1 MKILFN
7 ILKVIL
13 VNISFIGITLADNSC
28 PTISPNDADDSPVA
42 QSRAIINDILCS
54 FIEQN
59 KNDES
64 TFFTTLNI
72 AKKKIIPY
80 IDIEYSTELALDDYW
95 DQLQFKD
102 RKIFERDLRNSL
114 INEYI
119 DILASIVNWD
129 RINIIV
135 DENSTK
141 EGNIASVKVTSSL
154 INEPAKE
161 AIVTLKMIRKD
172 RWRVYDLIYQSI
184 SMVDIEK
191 YSYDSKINR
200 HGMKEFLRI
209 MLEGT

>member
-1 MKILFN
+1 MKILLD

-13 VNISFIGITLADNSC
+13 INISFIGLTFAANPC
-28 PTISPNDADDSPVA
+28 PPISPNDVDDTPVA
-42 QSRAIINDILCS
+42 QSQAIIDDILCS
-54 FIEQN
+54 FIELN
-59 KNDES
+59 KNGSS

-80 IDIEYSTELALDDYW
+80 IDVEYSTELALSDYW

-119 DILASIVNWD
+119 DILASIVNWN

-135 DENSTK
+135 DENFEK
-141 EGNIASVKVTSSL
+141 KGNLAKIKVTSSL
-154 INEPAKE
+154 DNEPAK

-191 YSYDSKINR
+191 YSYHSKINR
-200 HGMKEFLRI
+200 YGMEEFI
-209 MLEGT
+209 QVMLEGT

>member
-1 MKILFN
+1 MKILLD
-7 ILKVIL
+7 ILKAII
-13 VNISFIGITLADNSC
+13 VNISFISLTLAANSC
-28 PTISPNDADDSPVA
+28 PSISPNDVDDTPVA
-42 QSRAIINDILCS
+42 QSQAIIDDILCS
-54 FIEQN
+54 FIELN
-59 KNDES
+59 KNGNS

-80 IDIEYSTELALDDYW
+80 IDVEYSTELALSDYW

-135 DENSTK
+135 DENAIK
-141 EGNIASVKVTSSL
+141 EENIAKVIVTSS
-154 INEPAKE
+154 IDSEPAK
-161 AIVTLKMIRKD
+161 AVVTLKMIRKD

-191 YSYDSKINR
+191 YSYHSKINR
-200 HGMKEFLRI
+200 YGMEEFIQI

>member
-1 MKILFN
+1 MKILLD

-13 VNISFIGITLADNSC
+13 INISFIGLTFAANPC
-28 PTISPNDADDSPVA
+28 PSISPNDVDDTPVA
-42 QSRAIINDILCS
+42 QSQAIIDDILCS
-54 FIEQN
+54 FIELN
-59 KNDES
+59 KNGSS

-80 IDIEYSTELALDDYW
+80 IDVEYSTELALSDYW

-119 DILASIVNWD
+119 DILASIVNWN

-135 DENSTK
+135 DENFEK
-141 EGNIASVKVTSSL
+141 KGNLAKIKVTSSL
-154 INEPAKE
+154 DNEPAK

-191 YSYDSKINR
+191 YSYHSKINR
-200 HGMKEFLRI
+200 YGMEEFIQI
-209 MLEGT
+209 MLEGI

>member
-1 MKILFN
+1 MKILLD
-7 ILKVIL
+7 ILKAII
-13 VNISFIGITLADNSC
+13 VNISFISLTLAANSC
-28 PTISPNDADDSPVA
+28 PSISPNDVDDTPVA
-42 QSRAIINDILCS
+42 QSQAIIDDILCS
-54 FIEQN
+54 FIELN
-59 KNDES
+59 KNGNS

-80 IDIEYSTELALDDYW
+80 IDVEYSTELALSDYW

-119 DILASIVNWD
+119 DILASIVNWN

-135 DENSTK
+135 DENATK
-141 EGNIASVKVTSSL
+141 EGNIAKVTVTSS
-154 INEPAKE
+154 IDGEPAK

-184 SMVDIEK
+184 SMVNIEK
-191 YSYDSKINR
+191 YSYRSKINR
-200 HGMKEFLRI
+200 YGMEEFIQI

>member
-1 MKILFN
+1 MKILLD

-13 VNISFIGITLADNSC
+13 INISFIGLTFAANPC
-28 PTISPNDADDSPVA
+28 PSISPNDVDDTPVA
-42 QSRAIINDILCS
+42 QSQAIIDDILCS
-54 FIEQN
+54 FIELN
-59 KNDES
+59 KNGSS

-80 IDIEYSTELALDDYW
+80 IDVEYSTELALSDYW

-119 DILASIVNWD
+119 DRLTSIVNWN

-135 DENSTK
+135 DENFEK
-141 EGNIASVKVTSSL
+141 KGNLAKIKVTSSL
-154 INEPAKE
+154 DNEPAK

-191 YSYDSKINR
+191 YSYRSKINR
-200 HGMKEFLRI
+200 YGMKEFI
-209 MLEGT
+209 QVMLEGS

>member
-1 MKILFN
+1 MKILLD

-13 VNISFIGITLADNSC
+13 INISFIGLTFAANPC
-28 PTISPNDADDSPVA
+28 PSISPNDVDDTPVA
-42 QSRAIINDILCS
+42 QSQAIIDDILCS
-54 FIEQN
+54 FIELN
-59 KNDES
+59 KNGSS

-80 IDIEYSTELALDDYW
+80 IDVEYSTELALSDYW

-119 DILASIVNWD
+119 DILASIVNWN

-135 DENSTK
+135 DENFEK
-141 EGNIASVKVTSSL
+141 KGNLAKIKVTSSL
-154 INEPAKE
+154 DNEPAK

-184 SMVDIEK
+184 SMVNIEK
-191 YSYDSKINR
+191 YSYRSKINR
-200 HGMKEFLRI
+200 YGMEEFIQI
-209 MLEGT
+209 MLEGI

>member
-1 MKILFN
+1 MKILLN
-7 ILKVIL
+7 ILKAIL
-13 VNISFIGITLADNSC
+13 INISFIGLTLAANSC
-28 PTISPNDADDSPVA
+28 PSISPNDADDTPVA
-42 QSRAIINDILCS
+42 QSQAIIDDILCS

-59 KNDES
+59 KNGDS

-80 IDIEYSTELALDDYW
+80 IDIEYSTELALRDYW

-102 RKIFERDLRNSL
+102 RKIFERNLRNSL

-119 DILASIVNWD
+119 DILANIVNWN

-135 DENSTK
+135 DENVTK
-141 EGNIASVKVTSSL
+141 EGNMAEVTVTSS
-154 INEPAKE
+154 IDGEPAK
-161 AIVTLKMIRKD
+161 AVVTLKMIKKD
-172 RWRVYDLIYQSI
+172 RWRVYDVIYMSI

-191 YSYDSKINR
+191 ISYDSKIGR
-200 HGMKEFLRI
+200 YGMKEFLQI

>member
-1 MKILFN
+1 MKILLD
-7 ILKVIL
+7 ILKAII
-13 VNISFIGITLADNSC
+13 VNISFISLTLAANSC
-28 PTISPNDADDSPVA
+28 PSISPNDVDDTPVA
-42 QSRAIINDILCS
+42 QSQAIIDDILCS
-54 FIEQN
+54 FIELN
-59 KNDES
+59 KNGNS

-80 IDIEYSTELALDDYW
+80 IDVEYSTELALSDYW

-119 DILASIVNWD
+119 DILASIVNWN

-135 DENSTK
+135 DENFEK
-141 EGNIASVKVTSSL
+141 KGNLAKIKVTSSL
-154 INEPAKE
+154 DNEPAK

-191 YSYDSKINR
+191 YSYRSKINR
-200 HGMKEFLRI
+200 YGMKEFI
-209 MLEGT
+209 QVMLEGT

>member
-1 MKILFN
+1 MKILLD
-7 ILKVIL
+7 ILKAII
-13 VNISFIGITLADNSC
+13 VNISFISLTLAANSC
-28 PTISPNDADDSPVA
+28 PSISPNDVDDTPVA
-42 QSRAIINDILCS
+42 QSQAIIDDILCS
-54 FIEQN
+54 FIELN
-59 KNDES
+59 KNGNS

-80 IDIEYSTELALDDYW
+80 IDVEYSTELALSDYW

-119 DILASIVNWD
+119 DILASIVNWNL
-129 RINIIV
+129 INIIV
-135 DENSTK
+135 DENATK
-141 EGNIASVKVTSSL
+141 EGNMAKVTVTSS
-154 INEPAKE
+154 IDGEPAK

-184 SMVDIEK
+184 SMVNIEK
-191 YSYDSKINR
+191 YSYRSKINR
-200 HGMKEFLRI
+200 YGMEEFIQI

>member
-1 MKILFN
+1 MKILLD

-13 VNISFIGITLADNSC
+13 INISFIGLTFAANPC
-28 PTISPNDADDSPVA
+28 PSISPNDVDDTPVA
-42 QSRAIINDILCS
+42 QSQAIIDDILCS
-54 FIEQN
+54 FIELN
-59 KNDES
+59 KDGSS

-80 IDIEYSTELALDDYW
+80 IDVEYSTELALSDYW

-119 DILASIVNWD
+119 DILASIVNWN

-135 DENSTK
+135 DENFEK
-141 EGNIASVKVTSSL
+141 KGNLAKIKVTSSL
-154 INEPAKE
+154 DNEPAK

-191 YSYDSKINR
+191 YSYHSKINR
-200 HGMKEFLRI
+200 YGMEEFIQI
-209 MLEGT
+209 MLEGI

>member
-1 MKILFN
+1 MKILLN

-13 VNISFIGITLADNSC
+13 VNISFIGITLAANSC
-28 PTISPNDADDSPVA
+28 PSISPNDVEDSPMA
-42 QSRAIINDILCS
+42 QSQAIIDDIICS

-59 KNDES
+59 MNGES

-80 IDIEYSTELALDDYW
+80 IDIEYSTELVLGKYW
-95 DQLQFKD
+95 NQLQFKD

-119 DILASIVNWD
+119 DILASIVNWN

-135 DENSTK
+135 DENFEK
-141 EGNIASVKVTSSL
+141 KGNLAKIKVTSSL
-154 INEPAKE
+154 DNEPAK

-191 YSYDSKINR
+191 YSYRSKINR
-200 HGMKEFLRI
+200 YGMKEFI
-209 MLEGT
+209 QVMLEGS

>member
-1 MKILFN
+1 MKILLD

-13 VNISFIGITLADNSC
+13 INISFIGLTFAANPC
-28 PTISPNDADDSPVA
+28 PSISPNDVDDTPVA
-42 QSRAIINDILCS
+42 QSQAIIDDILCS
-54 FIEQN
+54 FIELN
-59 KNDES
+59 KNGSS

-80 IDIEYSTELALDDYW
+80 IDVEYSTELALSDYW

-119 DILASIVNWD
+119 DILASIVNWN

-135 DENSTK
+135 DENFEK
-141 EGNIASVKVTSSL
+141 KGNLAKIKVTSSL
-154 INEPAKE
+154 DNEPAK

-191 YSYDSKINR
+191 YSYHSKINR
-200 HGMKEFLRI
+200 YGMKEFI
-209 MLEGT
+209 QVMLEGT

>member
-1 MKILFN
+1 MKILLD
-7 ILKVIL
+7 ILKAII
-13 VNISFIGITLADNSC
+13 VNISFISLTLAANSC
-28 PTISPNDADDSPVA
+28 PSISPNDVDDTPVA
-42 QSRAIINDILCS
+42 QSQAIIDDILCS
-54 FIEQN
+54 FIELN
-59 KNDES
+59 KNGNS

-80 IDIEYSTELALDDYW
+80 IDVEYSTELALSDYW

-119 DILASIVNWD
+119 DILASIVNWN

-135 DENSTK
+135 DENATK
-141 EGNIASVKVTSSL
+141 EGNIAKVTVTSS
-154 INEPAKE
+154 IDGEPAK

-184 SMVDIEK
+184 SMVNIEK
-191 YSYDSKINR
+191 YSYRSKINR
-200 HGMKEFLRI
+200 YGMKEFIQI

>member
-1 MKILFN
+1 MKILLD
-7 ILKVIL
+7 ILKAII
-13 VNISFIGITLADNSC
+13 VNISFISLTLAANSC
-28 PTISPNDADDSPVA
+28 PSISPNDVDDTPVA
-42 QSRAIINDILCS
+42 QSQAIIDDILCS
-54 FIEQN
+54 FIELN
-59 KNDES
+59 KNGNS

-80 IDIEYSTELALDDYW
+80 IDVEYSTKLALSDYW
-95 DQLQFKD
+95 NQLQFKD

-119 DILASIVNWD
+119 DILASIVNWN

-135 DENSTK
+135 DENATK
-141 EGNIASVKVTSSL
+141 EGNIAKVTVTSS
-154 INEPAKE
+154 IDGEPAK

-184 SMVDIEK
+184 SMVNIEK
-191 YSYDSKINR
+191 YSYRSKINR
-200 HGMKEFLRI
+200 YGMEEFIQI

>member
-1 MKILFN
+1 MKILLD
-7 ILKVIL
+7 ILKAIL
-13 VNISFIGITLADNSC
+13 INISFIGLTLAANSC
-28 PTISPNDADDSPVA
+28 PTILPNDAEDTPVA
-42 QSRAIINDILCS
+42 QSQAIIDGILCS

-59 KNDES
+59 KNGNS

-80 IDIEYSTELALDDYW
+80 IDVEYSTELALGDYW
-95 DQLQFKD
+95 DQLQYKD

-119 DILASIVNWD
+119 YILASIVNWNQ
-129 RINIIV
+129 ISIIV
-135 DENSTK
+135 DENYTK
-141 EGNIASVKVTSSL
+141 EGNIALVKVTSSL
-154 INEPAKE
+154 INEHAK

-191 YSYDSKINR
+191 MSYDSKIGR
-200 HGMKEFLRI
+200 YGMKKFLQI
-209 MLEGT
+209 MIEGS

>member
-1 MKILFN
+1 MKILLN

-135 DENSTK
+135 DENAIK
-141 EGNIASVKVTSSL
+141 EENIAKVAVTSS
-154 INEPAKE
+154 IDGEPAK

-184 SMVDIEK
+184 SMVNIEK
-191 YSYDSKINR
+191 YSYRSKINR
-200 HGMKEFLRI
+200 YGMEEFIQI

>member
-1 MKILFN
+1 MKILLD
-7 ILKVIL
+7 ILKAII
-13 VNISFIGITLADNSC
+13 VNISFISLTLAANSC
-28 PTISPNDADDSPVA
+28 PSISPNDVDDTPVA
-42 QSRAIINDILCS
+42 QSQAIIDDILCS
-54 FIEQN
+54 FIELN
-59 KNDES
+59 KNGSS

-80 IDIEYSTELALDDYW
+80 IDVEYSTELALSDYW

-119 DILASIVNWD
+119 DILASIVNWN

-135 DENSTK
+135 DENFEK
-141 EGNIASVKVTSSL
+141 KGNLAKIKVTSSL
-154 INEPAKE
+154 DNEPAK

-191 YSYDSKINR
+191 YSYRSKINR
-200 HGMKEFLRI
+200 YGMKEFI
-209 MLEGT
+209 QVMLEGT

>member
-1 MKILFN
+1 MKILLD

-13 VNISFIGITLADNSC
+13 INISFIGLTFAANPC
-28 PTISPNDADDSPVA
+28 PSISPNDVDDTPVA
-42 QSRAIINDILCS
+42 QSQAIIDDILCS
-54 FIEQN
+54 FIELN
-59 KNDES
+59 KNGSS

-80 IDIEYSTELALDDYW
+80 IDVEYSTELALSDYW

-119 DILASIVNWD
+119 DILASIVNWN

-135 DENSTK
+135 DENFEK
-141 EGNIASVKVTSSL
+141 KGNLAKIIVTSSL
-154 INEPAKE
+154 DNEPAK

-191 YSYDSKINR
+191 YSYRSKINR
-200 HGMKEFLRI
+200 YGMKEFI
-209 MLEGT
+209 QVMLEGT

>member
-1 MKILFN
+1 MKILLD

-13 VNISFIGITLADNSC
+13 INISFIGLTFAANPC
-28 PTISPNDADDSPVA
+28 PSISPNDVDDTPVA
-42 QSRAIINDILCS
+42 QSQAIIDDILCS
-54 FIEQN
+54 FIELN
-59 KNDES
+59 KNGSS

-80 IDIEYSTELALDDYW
+80 IDVEYSTELALSDYW

-119 DILASIVNWD
+119 DILASIVNWN

-135 DENSTK
+135 DENFEK
-141 EGNIASVKVTSSL
+141 KGNLAKIKVTSSL
-154 INEPAKE
+154 DNEPAK

-184 SMVDIEK
+184 SMVNIEK
-191 YSYDSKINR
+191 YSYRSKINR
-200 HGMKEFLRI
+200 YGMEEFIQI